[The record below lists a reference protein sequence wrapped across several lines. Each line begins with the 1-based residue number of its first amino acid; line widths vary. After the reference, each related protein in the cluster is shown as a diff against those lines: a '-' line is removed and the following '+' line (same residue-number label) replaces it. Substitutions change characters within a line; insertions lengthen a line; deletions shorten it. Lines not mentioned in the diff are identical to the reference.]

1 MLETVRGHDG
11 RQLNVHTLGIVVSL
25 SGILVVAPLLPSIV
39 SEFGI
44 TDAAAGAS
52 ISFMWACNA
61 LAQYPGGRYAEQ
73 LSANVVLLAS
83 QGVMT
88 AGFMLLFCS
97 ATFPV
102 FVAGLG
108 LIGFGYGLF
117 EPAGMVLIQ
126 NRFDERRGRAFGLR
140 DAAVNLGSALS
151 ALLAITVVGAT
162 AWRRVFLPVVG
173 VLAFVAVGYHRVD
186 RDPYPVARVSLDVRS
201 VLARLF
207 RSRETYALLVA
218 LSVFNFVWQGSA
230 SFVPTFL
237 RAEKSFTSVEAA
249 VAFAGLFAVGI
260 VVTPVAGALCERWT
274 PIRIGLAATG
284 ASIGG
289 LVVLVEAAEAVV
301 VAAGLVVFAVGLTA
315 IWPVMYVYL
324 VDVLDA
330 ETVGSDLGALRA
342 VYFAVGSLGPLY
354 VGTAATYVGY
364 ARSFASLIAYF
375 GLAAVTLVWLGR
387 R

>member
-1 MLETVRGHDG
+1 MLETVRGHSG
-11 RQLNVHTLGIVVSL
+11 RQLTVHTLGIVVSL
-25 SGILVVAPLLPSIV
+25 SGLLVVAPLLPSIV
-39 SEFGI
+39 EEFGI

-52 ISFMWACNA
+52 ISVMWACNA

-73 LSANVVLLAS
+73 LSSNVVLLAS

-88 AGFMLLFCS
+88 AGFVLLFS
-97 ATFPV
+97 SGTFPV

-126 NRFDERRGRAFGLR
+126 DRFDERRGRAFGLR

-151 ALLAITVVGAT
+151 ALLAITVVGTT
-162 AWRRVFLPVVG
+162 AWRRVFLPVVAS
-173 VLAFVAVGYHRVD
+173 LALVTVGHHRSA
-186 RDPYPVARVSLDVRS
+186 RESYPVGRVSLDVPS
-201 VLARLF
+201 VLGRLF
-207 RSRETYALLVA
+207 RSRDTYALLVA

-237 RAEKSFTSVEAA
+237 RVEKSFTSVEAT

-274 PIRIGLAATG
+274 PIRLGLGATG
-284 ASIGG
+284 ASIVG
-289 LVVLVEAAEAVV
+289 LVVLVEATGAVAVV
-301 VAAGLVVFAVGLTA
+301 AGLVVFAVGLTA

-330 ETVGSDLGALRA
+330 DTVGSDLGALRA

-354 VGTAATYVGY
+354 VGTVATYFGY
-364 ARSFASLIAYF
+364 AQSFASLVAYF
-375 GLAAVTLVWLGR
+375 ALAAVTLGWLGR